1 MKYLEEGD
9 ILYKLVYYP
18 EIYLDIYYVNSIVN
32 YRKYDNTML
41 ILTTAIIG
49 EHSFTSWIEC
59 TVNIDK
65 LISMPLYSI
74 TSDKAKEMEEKY
86 KAKTEELD
94 NFIKNETPV
103 TLWRKDIDELEKELK
118 KEGMSN

>member
-1 MKYLEEGD
+1 MKHLEEGD

-49 EHSFTSWIEC
+49 EHSFISWIEC

-65 LISMPLYSI
+65 LIKRKSYST
-74 TSDKAKEMEEKY
+74 TSEGYFLSTNQELILKRLAILLKY
-86 KAKTEELD
+86 QQKC
-94 NFIKNETPV
+94 IQ
-103 TLWRKDIDELEKELK
+103 
-118 KEGMSN
+118 

>member
-1 MKYLEEGD
+1 MKHLEKGD

-18 EIYLDIYYVNSIVN
+18 DIHLDIYYVNSIVN

-65 LISMPLYSI
+65 LIKRKPYSI
-74 TSDKAKEMEEKY
+74 RSEGYFLSTNQELILKKLEILLKY
-86 KAKTEELD
+86 K
-94 NFIKNETPV
+94 
-103 TLWRKDIDELEKELK
+103 EKC
-118 KEGMSN
+118 